1 MRLFLYITVSSAL
14 LFATQGVAQGAYDS
28 TGAKR
33 PRHYFQNQIQFD
45 GYRKANQELKTTNR
59 IGQTLETYGLR
70 QGNLSF
76 LIPVYTRDWQGVD
89 NNKTLQANEHVLVT
103 GLIHTLRPEFK
114 GIADHRLRKTGV
126 GVRYIKNNGKKS
138 VWFVEV
144 APLLTRDMS
153 YKSAAYLRL
162 ASTIVFSYNAKRWL
176 NFRIGATKSFAWG
189 NRLYLPFVGFR
200 IGRLD
205 KFNVSIQFPRQ
216 ATINF
221 PIGKHWLLALY
232 TKPQGGMYNF
242 SNHDSLYYLPSVKT
256 FQFTRYEL
264 NTGFRVDYRGKRLNL
279 FLASG
284 LCTNTNLTFYSDQK
298 NPGAAPYRTYFYH
311 AAPGT
316 TLFSETG
323 IVFKFGKARSI
334 YNNINLYDAVDLNGA
349 NGAGDQNAQIPMDT
363 RQSANDLNLEEIRDL
378 VEYDDL

>member
-1 MRLFLYITVSSAL
+1 LRFFLLIT
-14 LFATQGVAQGAYDS
+14 ATWAFFSTTHGLAQGAYDS

-33 PRHYFQNQIQFD
+33 PRHYFQSQIQLD
-45 GYRKANQELKTTNR
+45 GYRKRNQDLKTNNR

-89 NNKTLQANEHVLVT
+89 KDKTIHANEHVLVT

-114 GIADHRLRKTGV
+114 GIPDHRLRKSGV

-138 VWFVEV
+138 VWFIEV
-144 APLLTRDMS
+144 APFVTRDMT
-153 YKSAAYLRL
+153 YKSAPYFRL
-162 ASTIVFSYNAKRWL
+162 ASTIIYSYNAKRWL
-176 NFRIGATKSFAWG
+176 NFRMGATKSFAWG
-189 NRLYLPFVGFR
+189 NRLYLPFIGLR

-216 ATINF
+216 ATINL
-221 PIGKHWLLALY
+221 PVSHHWLFALY

-242 SNHDSLYYLPSVKT
+242 SNHDTLYYLPSVKT

-264 NTGFRVDYRGKRLNL
+264 NTGLRVDYRGKRLNL
-279 FLASG
+279 FLATG
-284 LCTNTNLTFYSDQK
+284 FCTRTSLTFYSDQK
-298 NPGAAPYRTYFYH
+298 NAGAAPYRVYFYN
-311 AAPGT
+311 ATPGA
-316 TLFSETG
+316 TLYSETG
-323 IVFKFGKARSI
+323 IVFKLGKARSI
-334 YNNINLYDAVDLNGA
+334 YNNTNLYDAIDLNGG

-363 RQSANDLNLEEIRDL
+363 KRQQNDLNLEEIRDL

>member
-1 MRLFLYITVSSAL
+1 M
-14 LFATQGVAQGAYDS
+14 AQGAYDS

-33 PRHYFQNQIQFD
+33 PKHYFQSQIQID
-45 GYRKANQELKTTNR
+45 GYRKRSQDLKQTNR

-70 QGNLSF
+70 QGNMSF
-76 LIPVYTRDWQGVD
+76 LIPVYTRDWQGTEK
-89 NNKTLQANEHVLVT
+89 NKTIQANEHVLVT

-114 GIADHRLRKTGV
+114 GIPDHRLRKTGV

-138 VWFVEV
+138 VWFIEV
-144 APLLTRDMS
+144 APFITRDIS
-153 YKSAAYLRL
+153 YKSAAYARL
-162 ASTIVFSYNAKRWL
+162 ASTIIYSYNAKRWL

-205 KFNVSIQFPRQ
+205 QFNVSIQFPRQ
-216 ATINF
+216 ATINL
-221 PIGKHWLLALY
+221 PLGKHWLFALY

-242 SNHDSLYYLPSVKT
+242 SNHDTLYYLPSVKT

-284 LCTNTNLTFYSDQK
+284 LCTRTSLTFYSDQK
-298 NPGAAPYRTYFYH
+298 NAGAAPYRVYFYN
-311 AAPGT
+311 AAPGAT
-316 TLFSETG
+316 IYSETG
-323 IVFKFGKARSI
+323 IVFKLGKARSI

-363 RQSANDLNLEEIRDL
+363 RRTTNDLNLEEIRDL